1 MREYVIFT
9 DSGCVIPRA
18 TLEEWG
24 VRLLDL
30 LVTFVGEETVYP
42 DSALDPTAFYDRMR
56 KGDMAKTSAINV
68 EAFLEAFSEEAEK
81 GKDILYLGFSSGLSA
96 TFHCAELAMKQLS
109 EKYPEGKFLAVDS
122 LAASAGQG
130 LLLYSLVEMKK
141 EGKSIEALATFAE
154 ERRCNVCHWFTVDN
168 LDYLKRGGRVSPTV
182 AFVGN
187 LLGIKPVLHVDNQ
200 GHLINVGKSRGRKAA
215 LKALA
220 DKFGELAEDKENGTI
235 FVSNADCMK
244 DVEALEAMLLA
255 DYNRKI
261 DRVVS
266 IGAVIGSHAGPGT
279 IAIFFYGKQR

>member
-9 DSGCVIPRA
+9 DSGCDIPKA
-18 TLEEWG
+18 LLQEWG
-24 VRLLDL
+24 VECCDL
-30 LVTFVGEETVYP
+30 LVTFVGEDKAYA
-42 DSALDPTAFYDRMR
+42 DSELDPIAFYDRMR
-56 KGDMAKTSAINV
+56 KGDMAKTSAVNV
-68 EAFLEAFSEEAEK
+68 DAFLNAFEKEAEK
-81 GKDILYLGFSSGLSA
+81 GKSVLYLGFSSGLSA

-109 EKYPEGKFLAVDS
+109 EKYPDGKFLAVDS

-141 EGKSIEALATFAE
+141 EGKSIDELAAFAVE
-154 ERRCNVCHWFTVDN
+154 KRGNMCHWFTVDT
-168 LDYLKRGGRVSPTV
+168 LEYLKRGGRVSPAV

-187 LLGIKPVLHVDNQ
+187 LLGIKPVLHVDDE
-200 GHLINVGKSRGRKAA
+200 GHLVNVSKSRGRKAA

-235 FVSNADCMK
+235 FVSHADCMK
-244 DVEALEAMLLA
+244 DVESLEAMLQA

-261 DRVVS
+261 DRVVN